1 MAAAEIKTLA
11 ARRFFIRKLPFAQ
24 EHVLLTPMLS
34 NPKNSVTLGESA
46 HYLGSGN
53 HRRECWDVRRCG
65 RSDPCFS
72 ASDLRCSPRLR
83 GAFQVSRSRAMSPIT
98 AISYPSLPL
107 PGYPSPSQFG
117 VGFEVHP

>member
-53 HRRECWDVRRCG
+53 HRGECWDVRGG
-65 RSDPCFS
+65 RRIIAEAAWKDRKSYGPSDP
-72 ASDLRCSPRLR
+72 RRLWPGLAGLAPQ
-83 GAFQVSRSRAMSPIT
+83 GALFDHHKKHRNQNKD
-98 AISYPSLPL
+98 
-107 PGYPSPSQFG
+107 
-117 VGFEVHP
+117 